1 MTHKSERTIDAR
13 AVLALG
19 PHADGD
25 DVRIAYRRLAKRYHP
40 DTSGD
45 PGTAGRFARVTRA
58 YKVLT
63 ALPAERLPGAGAAS
77 RYRRVIEAGDDL
89 FALGQVLAS
98 EPDGGARADAAT
110 RLGLSGRTA
119 AYVFLRRA
127 LYDPDEMVA
136 TAAVRSVALLGV
148 RQAEGELAAL
158 YCRAT
163 FELRAIILELAE
175 ATGEKVFG
183 GALTAAVKDENIMLR
198 TRAKRISL
206 RV

>member
-1 MTHKSERTIDAR
+1 MIQKTERFVDAR

-19 PHADGD
+19 PGADGN

-40 DTSGD
+40 DISGD

-63 ALPAERLPGAGAAS
+63 ALPSGSLPGAGAAS

-89 FALGQVLAS
+89 FALGQILAS
-98 EPDGGARADAAT
+98 EQDAGARAEAAT

-127 LYDPDEMVA
+127 LYDADERGTVA
-136 TAAVRSVALLGV
+136 AGRSGALLGV
-148 RQAEGELAAL
+148 RQGEGELASL
-158 YCRAT
+158 YCRSSS
-163 FELRAIILELAE
+163 EIRGIMLEVAE
-175 ATGEKVFG
+175 ATGEKVFA
-183 GALTAAVKDENIMLR
+183 GALRAAISDEDILLR
-198 TRAKRISL
+198 SRARLISL